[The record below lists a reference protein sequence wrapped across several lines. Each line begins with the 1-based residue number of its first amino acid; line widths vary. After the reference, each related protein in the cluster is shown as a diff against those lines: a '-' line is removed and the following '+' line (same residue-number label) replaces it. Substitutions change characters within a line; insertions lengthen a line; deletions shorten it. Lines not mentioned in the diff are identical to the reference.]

1 MRAPRADVPP
11 QTVFLVP
18 NLVNKKLPMEELDK
32 RDFVNNVLPDEEELL
47 MNEVIQN
54 DTDLYY
60 LHHYLTE
67 VFRKGEI

>member
-1 MRAPRADVPP
+1 
-11 QTVFLVP
+11 
-18 NLVNKKLPMEELDK
+18 MEELDK

-67 VFRKGEI
+67 VFQKGEI

>member
-1 MRAPRADVPP
+1 MYDRFFENR
-11 QTVFLVP
+11 FLVS
-18 NLVNKKLPMEELDK
+18 NLLLIKLPMEELDK

>member
-1 MRAPRADVPP
+1 MPRIGRFPTAVS
-11 QTVFLVP
+11 LVP
-18 NLVNKKLPMEELDK
+18 NVVNKRLPMEELDK
-32 RDFVNNVLPDEEELL
+32 RDFVNIVLPDEEELL

-67 VFRKGEI
+67 IFRKGEN

>member
-11 QTVFLVP
+11 KTVFLVP
-18 NLVNKKLPMEELDK
+18 NLVNKRLPMEELDK

>member
-1 MRAPRADVPP
+1 M
-11 QTVFLVP
+11 
-18 NLVNKKLPMEELDK
+18 PMEELDK
-32 RDFVNNVLPDEEELL
+32 RDFTNNVLPEEEDQL

-54 DTDLYY
+54 DSDLYY

>member
-1 MRAPRADVPP
+1 MRLRADIPP
-11 QTVFLVP
+11 KTVFLVP
-18 NLVNKKLPMEELDK
+18 NLVNKRLPMEELDK

>member
-1 MRAPRADVPP
+1 
-11 QTVFLVP
+11 
-18 NLVNKKLPMEELDK
+18 MEELDK
-32 RDFVNNVLPDEEELL
+32 RNFTENVLPDEEELL
-47 MNEVIQN
+47 LSEVIQN